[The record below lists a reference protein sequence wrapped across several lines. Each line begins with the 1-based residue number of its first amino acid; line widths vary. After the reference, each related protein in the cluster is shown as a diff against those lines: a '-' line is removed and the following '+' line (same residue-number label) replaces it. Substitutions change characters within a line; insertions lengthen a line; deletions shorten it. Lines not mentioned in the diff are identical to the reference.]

1 MGSIVCQV
9 TWKWQLAMTQD
20 DVQRGINKK
29 LEQEDSH
36 VWKSPKM
43 SHLDSI
49 FCPLIEFG
57 SKFKFLRF
65 LRNFEVKIWIFCAKI
80 QIIQICYFHKSFVF
94 SGKIQIEN
102 LASFHQNWIL
112 DKNWVIFG
120 FVKEFACQYFRIL
133 FKEKKLSSQKMVTN
147 PFLMDFFPRK
157 FIWKLTT
164 KPIINFFFFFF

>member
-1 MGSIVCQV
+1 
-9 TWKWQLAMTQD
+9 MTQD

-57 SKFKFLRF
+57 SKFKFLRY
-65 LRNFEVKIWIFCAKI
+65 FEVKIWIFCAKI
-80 QIIQICYFHKSFVF
+80 QIHKNFVF
-94 SGKIQIEN
+94 SGKIQIMN

-120 FVKEFACQYFRIL
+120 FVKEVAC
-133 FKEKKLSSQKMVTN
+133 
-147 PFLMDFFPRK
+147 
-157 FIWKLTT
+157 
-164 KPIINFFFFFF
+164 